1 MKTQRNSWPVLL
13 AASLALMLPAW
24 FTASPFAQSLSE
36 GGHGIVRDET
46 DQGIAY
52 MTGGVG
58 IGEREKMENWAENYN
73 LKLSF
78 AEEAG
83 VYLADVSVVVED
95 QRGKQLINM
104 TSNGPWLYLQLPPGD
119 YTVRATVN
127 SETKQ
132 SKNVHLE
139 NGTRVTR
146 IMRWDL
152 PQEFPIYANMK
163 PSRSDKVT
171 GF

>member
-1 MKTQRNSWPVLL
+1 
-13 AASLALMLPAW
+13 
-24 FTASPFAQSLSE
+24 
-36 GGHGIVRDET
+36 
-46 DQGIAY
+46 

-58 IGEREKMENWAENYN
+58 IGEREKMENWAQNYN

-83 VYLADVSVVVED
+83 VYLADVGVVVED

-127 SETKQ
+127 GETKQ

-163 PSRSDKVT
+163 T
-171 GF
+171 QQQ